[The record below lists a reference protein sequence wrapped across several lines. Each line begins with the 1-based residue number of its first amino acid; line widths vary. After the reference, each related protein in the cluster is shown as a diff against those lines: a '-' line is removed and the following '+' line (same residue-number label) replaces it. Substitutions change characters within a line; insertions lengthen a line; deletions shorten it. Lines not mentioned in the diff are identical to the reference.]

1 LTVHTPLLLAS
12 ALIEIRPGMIIW
24 TLITFAIVAFVLRW
38 KAWGPILSVVDERE
52 KQIQNAIESAKR
64 ERAEAEKLLAEQKT
78 AAAEQRRELAEQMKR
93 SMADVEKMRETQL
106 AEARKQAEAAK
117 LEAQRAIDDQ
127 KAKAIAEIKSMTAD
141 LAIEVASKL
150 IGEKLDEPKQRKLA
164 EQYIDQLGAQPAAR
178 SQPTV

>member
-1 LTVHTPLLLAS
+1 MNLPLLWAS

-52 KQIQNAIESAKR
+52 RQIRNAIESAQR
-64 ERAEAEKLLAEQKT
+64 ERAEAEKLLAEQKSQ
-78 AAAEQRRELAEQMKR
+78 AAEQRRELAEQMKR
-93 SMADVEKMRETQL
+93 SMADVEKLRETQL
-106 AEARKQAEAAK
+106 AEARRQAEAAK

-127 KAKAIAEIKSMTAD
+127 KAKALAEIKAMTVD

-150 IGEKLDEPKQRKLA
+150 IGERLDDPKQRKLA
-164 EQYIDQLGAQPAAR
+164 EQYIDQLAQPGQAERRAA
-178 SQPTV
+178 V